1 MAAKMSRL
9 YSTRPSLRRLFAS
22 ASYRQIPFSSAAES
36 RTQKLER
43 IADELLS
50 LNKIERHDYSI
61 LYRLKLGLDRWG
73 SGAGIVA
80 PGLSAAG
87 AAADGGAAAVAEA
100 KEKTAFDVKLEK
112 FDAAAKIKV
121 IKEVRTFT
129 DLGLKEAKEI
139 VEKAPVV
146 LKKGVTKEEAEQIV
160 AKLKEAGA
168 TAILE

>member
-1 MAAKMSRL
+1 MSRL
-9 YSTRPSLRRLFAS
+9 YSTIPSLHRLFAS
-22 ASYRQIPFSSAAES
+22 GSSRPIPFSSAAES
-36 RTQKLER
+36 HTQKLER

-73 SGAGIVA
+73 SGAGIGA
-80 PGLSAAG
+80 PTLSAAG
-87 AAADGGAAAVAEA
+87 AAPGGGGAEATEA

-146 LKKGVTKEEAEQIV
+146 LKRGLTKDEAEQIV

-168 TAILE
+168 SAILE

>member
-1 MAAKMSRL
+1 MRRLASTILPMHRFIASKASRL
-9 YSTRPSLRRLFAS
+9 RPC
-22 ASYRQIPFSSAAES
+22 SSSPAADS

-43 IADELLS
+43 IADELLG

-61 LYRLKLGLDRWG
+61 LYRLKLGLD
-73 SGAGIVA
+73 SGAGIS
-80 PGLSAAG
+80 GHGMSAADEG
-87 AAADGGAAAVAEA
+87 RAPAVEEA
-100 KEKTAFDVKLEK
+100 KEKTAFDVNLEK
-112 FDAAAKIKV
+112 FDSAAKIKV

-129 DLGLKEAKEI
+129 DLGLKEAKEM

-160 AKLKEAGA
+160 AKLKDAGA

>member
-1 MAAKMSRL
+1 MILIHSKVASPLRHLQSMAA
-9 YSTRPSLRRLFAS
+9 LRS
-22 ASYRQIPFSSAAES
+22 FSSASGAES
-36 RTQKLER
+36 HTNKLER

-73 SGAGIVA
+73 SGGATVG
-80 PGLSAAG
+80 PTSLSG
-87 AAADGGAAAVAEA
+87 TGSAADGGAAAAEA
-100 KEKTAFDVKLEK
+100 KDKTAFDVKLEK
-112 FDAAAKIKV
+112 FDVAAKIKV

-129 DLGLKEAKEI
+129 DLGLKEAKEV

-160 AKLKEAGA
+160 AKLKDVGA
-168 TAILE
+168 MAVME